1 MGARDVL
8 AKKKSDRNLTAG
20 KTRTAAQGLT
30 LGFADEIEAGLRNP
44 GLLLGLDS
52 SKQEYARDVAN
63 ARGAVSNY
71 REDYPGRSAAFEMG
85 GALLP
90 LAGTY
95 AASLLTGGAAT
106 PTAATTTA
114 NVVRLARKIPQLVKN
129 MGKGALVGGGEGMAY
144 GVGTQEGDLSQR
156 DFLNRDAKVGAGIG
170 FLMPAGMRS
179 LGAVYN
185 AGRNPVN
192 RAERAF
198 EGLMGNEMGGADIT
212 DMFQARNFDKPEMAA
227 DLNDSMQR
235 RLGAL
240 EGMTGSQGRVIGDQL
255 AARTAR
261 QGERVI
267 DDLTDTT
274 GVPLR
279 NTDAYA
285 AKEMAKRS
293 ANSKPLYEAAYEAG
307 KVIDDAPINEML
319 RSSEMRSAYNDGLRI
334 YNSQNSARALRGE
347 PRLPELPDFP
357 NVVKGEKVNIGL
369 RELDNIYRGM
379 RAQSDTAYRAGDAAL
394 GKALK
399 DEAGALKDR
408 LDKLVPEYGQARAV
422 YRSDSEALES
432 LANGRNFWKGGNV
445 NARTLKDDMKDLDP
459 ASRNLYRAGAI
470 DELRLKI
477 RETEKVDGQGYAD
490 VVKKFFS
497 RGDQRDRARLL
508 FPDGAE
514 GDKAFSLFENRL
526 GQEVQMMDTMSRTK
540 GSRTASLGAEIQQQL
555 DDERY
560 FSYDFDENIPK
571 NLSDQTDKTLNTVR
585 SRLMGGSKNT
595 RRDLADLLLDPV
607 GLKPPEVG
615 PANLSPRMRQ
625 LNDNLLKRN
634 QQAQQLTGLLNS
646 RGAAMTAGTTG
657 LLGAINS
664 RDQSR

>member
-8 AKKKSDRNLTAG
+8 AKKKSERNLTAG

-63 ARGAVSNY
+63 AREAVSNY
-71 REDYPGRSAAFEMG
+71 REDYPGRSAALEMG

-90 LAGTY
+90 LAGSY
-95 AASLLTGGAAT
+95 AASLLTGGGAA
-106 PTAATTTA
+106 PAAATTTA
-114 NVVRLARKIPQLVKN
+114 NVSRLASKIPQVVRN
-129 MGKGALVGGGEGMAY
+129 MGKGGAIGGAEGMAY

-156 DFLNRDAKVGAGIG
+156 SFLNRDAKTGAGIG
-170 FLMPAGMRS
+170 FLMPAGLRG
-179 LGAVYN
+179 LGALNN
-185 AGRNPVN
+185 ARRNPLT

-212 DMFQARNFDKPEMAA
+212 DMFQARNLDKPEMAA

-240 EGMTGSQGRVIGDQL
+240 EGMTGSQGKVIGNQL
-255 AARTAR
+255 AERTAR
-261 QGERVI
+261 QGERIV
-267 DDLTDTT
+267 DDLTETT
-274 GVPLR
+274 GVPLN

-285 AKEMAKRS
+285 AKVMAERR
-293 ANSKPLYEAAYEAG
+293 ANAGPLYEAAYEAG
-307 KVIDDAPINEML
+307 EVIDDAPINEML
-319 RSSEMRSAYNDGLRI
+319 RSDDMRSAYNDGLRI

-357 NVVKGEKVNIGL
+357 DFAKGEPAFLGL

-379 RAQSDTAYRAGDAAL
+379 RTQSDTAFRAGDSAL

-399 DEAGALKDR
+399 DEAEALKDR

-432 LANGRNFWKGGNV
+432 LADGRNFWKKGNIS
-445 NARTLKDDMKDLDP
+445 ARTLKDDMKDLDP
-459 ASRNLYRAGAI
+459 ASQILYRAGAI
-470 DELRLKI
+470 DQLRLDI
-477 RETEKVDGQGYAD
+477 RATEKVDGKGYVDAAN
-490 VVKKFFS
+490 KFFS
-497 RGDQRDRARLL
+497 RGDQRDRTRLL

-514 GDKAFSLFENRL
+514 GDQAFAAFENRL
-526 GQEVQMMDTMSRTK
+526 RQENQMMDTMGRTK
-540 GSRTASLGAEIQQQL
+540 GSRTTPLGEEVRAQL
-555 DDERY
+555 DDERF
-560 FSYDFDENIPK
+560 FSWDTNKSLSGNII
-571 NLSDQTDKTLNTVR
+571 DKALNPVR
-585 SRLMGGSKNT
+585 SRVMGGNSNT
-595 RRDLADLLLDPV
+595 RRELADLLLDPV
-607 GLKPPEVG
+607 GLKPPRVG

-646 RGAAMTAGTTG
+646 RAAAMTAGTTG
-657 LLGAINS
+657 LLGAINN
-664 RDQSR
+664 REQSR

>member
-8 AKKKSDRNLTAG
+8 AKKKSERNLTAG

-71 REDYPGRSAAFEMG
+71 REDYPGRSAALEMG

-90 LAGTY
+90 LAGSY
-95 AASLLTGGAAT
+95 AASLLTGGGAA
-106 PTAATTTA
+106 PAAATTTA
-114 NVVRLARKIPQLVKN
+114 NVSRLASKIPQVVRN
-129 MGKGALVGGGEGMAY
+129 MGKGGAVGGAEGMAY

-156 DFLNRDAKVGAGIG
+156 DFLNRDAKTGAGIG
-170 FLMPAGMRS
+170 FLMPAGLRG
-179 LGAVYN
+179 LGALNN
-185 AGRNPVN
+185 ARRNPLT
-192 RAERAF
+192 RAERSF

-240 EGMTGSQGRVIGDQL
+240 EGMTGSQGKVIGNQL
-255 AARTAR
+255 AERTAR
-261 QGERVI
+261 QGERIV
-267 DDLTDTT
+267 DDLTETS
-274 GVPLR
+274 GVPLN

-285 AKEMAKRS
+285 AKVMAERS
-293 ANSKPLYEAAYEAG
+293 ANAKPLYEAAYEAG

-319 RSSEMRSAYNDGLRI
+319 RSDEMRSAYNDGLRI

-357 NVVKGEKVNIGL
+357 DFAKGEPANLGL

-379 RAQSDTAYRAGDAAL
+379 RAQSDTAFRAGDSAL

-399 DEAGALKDR
+399 DESAALKDR

-432 LANGRNFWKGGNV
+432 LADGRNFWKKGNV

-459 ASRNLYRAGAI
+459 ASQTLYRAGAI
-470 DELRLKI
+470 DQLRLDI
-477 RETEKVDGQGYAD
+477 RATQKVDGKGYVDAAN
-490 VVKKFFS
+490 KFFS
-497 RGDQRDRARLL
+497 RGDQRDRTRLL

-514 GDKAFSLFENRL
+514 GDQAFAAFENRL
-526 GQEVQMMDTMSRTK
+526 RQENQMMDTMGRTK
-540 GSRTASLGAEIQQQL
+540 GSRTTPLGEEVRAQL
-555 DDERY
+555 DDESY
-560 FSYDFDENIPK
+560 FSYNTSKGPLANIM
-571 NLSDQTDKTLNTVR
+571 DKTLNPVR
-585 SRLMGGSKNT
+585 SRVMGGNSNT
-595 RRDLADLLLDPV
+595 RRELADLLLDPV
-607 GLKPPEVG
+607 GLKPPSVG

-646 RGAAMTAGTTG
+646 RAAAMTAGTTG
-657 LLGAINS
+657 LLGAINN
-664 RDQSR
+664 REQSR

>member
-1 MGARDVL
+1 
-8 AKKKSDRNLTAG
+8 
-20 KTRTAAQGLT
+20 
-30 LGFADEIEAGLRNP
+30 
-44 GLLLGLDS
+44 
-52 SKQEYARDVAN
+52 
-63 ARGAVSNY
+63 
-71 REDYPGRSAAFEMG
+71 
-85 GALLP
+85 
-90 LAGTY
+90 
-95 AASLLTGGAAT
+95 
-106 PTAATTTA
+106 
-114 NVVRLARKIPQLVKN
+114 
-129 MGKGALVGGGEGMAY
+129 
-144 GVGTQEGDLSQR
+144 
-156 DFLNRDAKVGAGIG
+156 
-170 FLMPAGMRS
+170 
-179 LGAVYN
+179 
-185 AGRNPVN
+185 
-192 RAERAF
+192 
-198 EGLMGNEMGGADIT
+198 
-212 DMFQARNFDKPEMAA
+212 
-227 DLNDSMQR
+227 
-235 RLGAL
+235 
-240 EGMTGSQGRVIGDQL
+240 
-255 AARTAR
+255 
-261 QGERVI
+261 
-267 DDLTDTT
+267 
-274 GVPLR
+274 
-279 NTDAYA
+279 
-285 AKEMAKRS
+285 
-293 ANSKPLYEAAYEAG
+293 
-307 KVIDDAPINEML
+307 
-319 RSSEMRSAYNDGLRI
+319 
-334 YNSQNSARALRGE
+334 
-347 PRLPELPDFP
+347 
-357 NVVKGEKVNIGL
+357 
-369 RELDNIYRGM
+369 M

-470 DELRLKI
+470 DELRLEI
-477 RETEKVDGQGYAD
+477 RRTERVDGQGYAD